1 VSTHFLHL
9 DPKAWQRMHAYKTG
23 SKPMP
28 DDVRSDLSEIA
39 AVDLSKA
46 AKLVDSSEW
55 YVRQLIKQGKLQSFM
70 DGRKRK
76 VTLRSIKERQERLLK
91 AQNAP
96 PTIPPVPR
104 RSRSSK
110 PQRASVAMTAP

>member
-1 VSTHFLHL
+1 M
-9 DPKAWQRMHAYKTG
+9 R
-23 SKPMP
+23 

-46 AKLVDSSEW
+46 AKLDDSSEW
-55 YVRQLIKQGKLQSFM
+55 YMRQLIKRGELESFM

-76 VTLRSIKERQERLLK
+76 VTLRSIKARQERLLK

-110 PQRASVAMTAP
+110 PQRASIAITTP